1 MKLKAEFIDVIQIML
16 TVLAFTIP
24 IVLFVASGRFMFS
37 EVKIGNVWLS
47 DLCGFCFCVLC
58 IPAYILAIY
67 VYRRFEVARC
77 MYPGWKWV
85 FSILIAC
92 DTIILAINCAFVIMT
107 IWAVVTLT
115 H

>member
-58 IPAYILAIY
+58 IPSYILAIY
-67 VYRRFEVARC
+67 VYRRFEIARC
-77 MYPGWKWV
+77 MYPGWKPV
-85 FSILIAC
+85 FTILMII
-92 DTIILAINCAFVIMT
+92 DTIILILNIALLIALILT
-107 IWAVVTLT
+107 IIT
-115 H
+115 